1 MKVSKINS
9 FKILTSLSLSIL
21 LLMSSCADSN
31 NKRKTESKIIAPKVS
46 IQTAVMS
53 NNLEIIK
60 QHIEVGTNINV
71 KDQMTG
77 STPLITAVVFGK
89 TAIVKALIEA
99 KADLSIKNNDGATAL
114 HSAAFFCHV
123 EIVQMLVDAKA
134 DKTIKNNFGATPR
147 ESIMGPFKTME
158 PIYKMLQQQ
167 LEPMGLKIDLADIEK
182 KRPIIAIM
190 LK

>member
-21 LLMSSCADSN
+21 LLMSCCADSN
-31 NKRKTESKIIAPKVS
+31 NKRKTESKVIAPKVS

>member
-31 NKRKTESKIIAPKVS
+31 NKRKTESKVIAPKVS

>member
-9 FKILTSLSLSIL
+9 FKIFTSLSLSIL

-31 NKRKTESKIIAPKVS
+31 NKRKTESKVIAPKVS

>member
-1 MKVSKINS
+1 
-9 FKILTSLSLSIL
+9 
-21 LLMSSCADSN
+21 
-31 NKRKTESKIIAPKVS
+31 
-46 IQTAVMS
+46 MS